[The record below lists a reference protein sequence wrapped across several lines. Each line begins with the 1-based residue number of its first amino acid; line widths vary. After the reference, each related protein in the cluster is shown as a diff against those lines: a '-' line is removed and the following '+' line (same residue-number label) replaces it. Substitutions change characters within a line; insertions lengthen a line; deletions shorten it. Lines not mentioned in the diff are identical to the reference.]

1 LHVRKLIPLLAACS
15 AIGSIGNFFFL
26 PALPAIA
33 DDFQVDAAAAQLTVT
48 AYLVAFS
55 FGVLLSGPAAD
66 RYGRRPLLIGGLLIA
81 AAGALA
87 GWFSESLAQFVL
99 ARVVQGVG
107 GGVGITVARA
117 SVGDVFKGGELA
129 RMYAILTLPMVLG
142 TSLAPYAGGV
152 ITAMWDWKVGLLVL
166 TGAALLLAALCAR
179 WLPET
184 RAVDADVHG
193 FGTLWR
199 ESRALIVRAP
209 FLGYVL
215 TAALIYSLFLVFV
228 TIAPHVMEGAL
239 RMSADSFGRYYLL
252 LAGGFFLGNLQVTRA
267 AEGVSPDRVMFLGL
281 ALQLGG
287 ALLPLGFV
295 LSGLTHPMYVF
306 GPMVLLSFG
315 QGLTLPNVVAH
326 GIQLA
331 PNYSG
336 VASSLFG
343 FAQLA
348 ISAVAVQLMG
358 FAPTQTWLPALGFG
372 VIASAVALVA
382 LAMLVKRQAPLP
394 A

>member
-15 AIGSIGNFFFL
+15 AIGSIGNFFFV
-26 PALPAIA
+26 PSLPAIG
-33 DDFQVDAAAAQLTVT
+33 DYFHVDAAAAQLTVT
-48 AYLVAFS
+48 VYLVAFS

-66 RYGRRPLLIGGLLIA
+66 RYGRRPLLVGGLLIA
-81 AAGALA
+81 AAGMLL
-87 GWFSESLAQFVL
+87 GYFCESLGSWVF
-99 ARVVQGVG
+99 ARIVQGVG

-117 SVGDVFKGGELA
+117 SVGDVFQGRELA
-129 RMYAILTLPMVLG
+129 RMYAILTLPLVLG
-142 TSLAPYAGGV
+142 TSLSPYLGGV
-152 ITAMWDWKVGLLVL
+152 VTATWGWKTGLLVL
-166 TGAALLLAALCAR
+166 AAVPLVLAAACLR

-184 RAVDADVHG
+184 RVTGADGHG
-193 FGTLWR
+193 FGVLWR
-199 ESRALIVRAP
+199 ESRALIARAA

-239 RMSADSFGRYYLL
+239 GMSPDRFGLYYLF

-267 AEGVSPDRVMFLGL
+267 AQKHSVDRVMFTGLGL
-281 ALQLGG
+281 QLVG
-287 ALLPLGFV
+287 AIVPVVFVMLGHTEPV
-295 LSGLTHPMYVF
+295 YVF
-306 GPMVLLSFG
+306 APMVLLSYG

-336 VASSLFG
+336 VAASVFG

-348 ISAVAVQLMG
+348 LSAVAVQLMG
-358 FAPTQTWLPALGFG
+358 FAPTDTWLPALSFG
-372 VIASAVALVA
+372 VIAAAIALVA
-382 LAMLVKRQAPLP
+382 LAVLVRREAPV
-394 A
+394 AA